1 MWIQESVRRA
11 KKLKDQYQMNGV
23 QVFIKDSLP
32 EEIDPDFIFNYVGS
46 RIPLFLTTN
55 IDMIYV
61 GQFPEMKERDI
72 NAFYENDAIYITNEQ
87 DDEMD
92 MIEDIVHEV
101 SHAVEHYNREA
112 IYGDGKLQREF
123 IAKRK
128 RLSALL
134 SQKFDV
140 PNDFNINFEYDRAID
155 DFLYRDVGYDL
166 LNQITVGIFPS
177 AYAATSVSEYWAKGF
192 EELFIGEKTSLK
204 NLCPVLYKKL
214 LGLIKELKDEES
226 GNQ

>member
-11 KKLKDQYQMNGV
+11 KRLKDQYQMNGV
-23 QVFIKDSLP
+23 TVFIKDSLP
-32 EEIDPDFIFNYVGS
+32 EEVDPDFVFNYIGS
-46 RIPLFLTTN
+46 RIPLYLTSN

-72 NAFYENDAIYITNEQ
+72 NAFYENDAIYVTNEQ

-92 MIEDIVHEV
+92 MIEDIVHEI
-101 SHAVEHYNREA
+101 SHAVEHYNREV

-134 SQKFDV
+134 SQKYNV
-140 PNDFNINFEYDRAID
+140 PGDFNINFEFDRAID
-155 DFLYRDVGYDL
+155 DFLFRDVGYDV
-166 LNQITVGIFPS
+166 LNQVCVNIFPS
-177 AYAATSVSEYWAKGF
+177 GYAATSISEYWAIGF
-192 EELFIGEKTSLK
+192 EEFFLGDPSKLQTM
-204 NLCPVLYKKL
+204 CPVLSNRL
-214 LGLIKELKDEES
+214 RVLIKELKE
-226 GNQ
+226 NT

>member
-61 GQFPEMKERDI
+61 GQFPEMKEREI

-123 IAKRK
+123 AAKRK
-128 RLSALL
+128 RLSGLL
-134 SQKFDV
+134 SQKYEV
-140 PNDFNINFEYDRAID
+140 PSDFNINFEYDRAID
-155 DFLYRDVGYDL
+155 DFLYRDVGYDV
-166 LNQITVGIFPS
+166 LNQISVNIFPS
-177 AYAATSVSEYWAKGF
+177 GYAATSISEYWAKGF
-192 EELFIGEKTSLK
+192 EEIFIGEMSTLK
-204 NLCPVLYKKL
+204 DMCPVLYKKL
-214 LGLIKELKDEES
+214 ALLTKELKE
-226 GNQ
+226 NT

>member
-32 EEIDPDFIFNYVGS
+32 EEIAPDFIFNYVGS

-61 GQFPEMKERDI
+61 GQFPEMKEREI

-128 RLSALL
+128 RLSTLL

-177 AYAATSVSEYWAKGF
+177 AYAATSVSEYWANGF

-204 NLCPVLYKKL
+204 NMCPVLFKKL
-214 LGLIKELKDEES
+214 ILTMKELENAENR
-226 GNQ
+226 NQ

>member
-1 MWIQESVRRA
+1 MWIQESVRRS
-11 KKLKDQYQMNGV
+11 KRLKDQYQMNGV

-32 EEIDPDFIFNYVGS
+32 EQVDPDFVFNYVGS
-46 RIPLFLTTN
+46 RIPLYLTTN

-61 GQFPEMKERDI
+61 GKFPEMEERDI
-72 NAFYENDAIYITNEQ
+72 NAFYENDAIYVTSEQ

-134 SQKFDV
+134 SQKYDV
-140 PNDFNINFEYDRAID
+140 PSDFNINFEYDRAID
-155 DFLYRDVGYDL
+155 DFLYRVVGYDI
-166 LNQITVGIFPS
+166 LNQVCVGIFPS

-204 NLCPVLYKKL
+204 NMCPVLYKKL
-214 LGLIKELKDEES
+214 ALTMKELEDEQS
-226 GNQ
+226 RN

>member
-61 GQFPEMKERDI
+61 GQFPEMKEREI

-128 RLSALL
+128 RLSTLL

>member
-1 MWIQESVRRA
+1 MWIQESVRRS
-11 KKLKDQYQMNGV
+11 KRLKDQYQMNGV

-32 EEIDPDFIFNYVGS
+32 EEVDPDFVFNYIGS
-46 RIPLFLTTN
+46 RIPLYLTSN

-61 GQFPEMKERDI
+61 GQFPEMEERDI

-101 SHAVEHYNREA
+101 SHAVEHYNREV

-134 SQKFDV
+134 SQKYDV
-140 PNDFNINFEYDRAID
+140 PSDFNINFEYDRAID
-155 DFLYRDVGYDL
+155 DFLYRVVGYDV
-166 LNQITVGIFPS
+166 LNQVCVGIFSS

-204 NLCPVLYKKL
+204 NMCPVLYKKL
-214 LGLIKELKDEES
+214 LTLIKELENAES